1 MTPARSADSRA
12 PLDARVALVT
22 GGAQGIGAGIC
33 EGLADAGA
41 AVAIV
46 DVQVEKGRQL
56 AQHLTSSGFRAAFI
70 RADIA
75 TVDGCQSAVA
85 RTVSTFERLDIL
97 INNAAPHRDRSM
109 IGKVGGADWAV
120 HEQVVLQAVVNLTDA
135 ALPHLA
141 AHKRGAVVNISSVVG
156 SAVALDQCSWPYHV
170 SKAGLN
176 HLTRW
181 LAVRLGPHGVRV
193 NALAPGLIDR
203 DAGHRLTDDS
213 ATRAV
218 VESVVPLGRAG
229 RAADVA
235 RAAIFLSSEE
245 SAYITGQVLVIDGG
259 LGLGE
264 VFGVSQRAQALSG
277 HDPTLEPNGA
287 SS

>member
-33 EGLADAGA
+33 EGLANAGA

-235 RAAIFLSSEE
+235 HAAIFLSSEE

-277 HDPTLEPNGA
+277 HDPILEPDGA